1 MTTTQK
7 LDANL
12 TDRLVHEKACFDFKE
27 INDRAEVEAK
37 ILRRRNIE
45 DRISAKE
52 LGFSMEGLVGG
63 VL

>member
-12 TDRLVHEKACFDFKE
+12 TDRLMHEKACFDVKE

-37 ILRRRNIE
+37 IARRRSIE
-45 DRISAKE
+45 DRIFDKKVV
-52 LGFSMEGLVGG
+52 LDMDGIGL
-63 VL
+63 